1 MAEPGGN
8 ARKRFVNTRKAHDK
22 RNRAMIARHKY
33 HYHTTV
39 TKGITKG
46 SVMLN
51 LKYFIMIFG
60 IFYLFTLFTASLRRE
75 IEVFENLKD
84 ERDKIFDRSFAIKYK
99 SMIDTY
105 TGSKPI
111 DQIWYIFCKSK
122 FPLAFFFNDSYQ

>member
-60 IFYLFTLFTASLRRE
+60 IFYLFNLFMASLRRE
-75 IEVFENLKD
+75 MKVFENLGD

-99 SMIDTY
+99 IMKGYIDSKPRGKILFFLSMIHIR
-105 TGSKPI
+105 SMI
-111 DQIWYIFCKSK
+111 LIC
-122 FPLAFFFNDSYQ
+122 